1 MNDAIKSIVEKYQ
14 DIPDFHGI
22 NISSIDTKNAHNDQ
36 LLHVASVNN
45 DKESVEELLKA
56 GADINAKGENGFTPL
71 HYAVEQGNYNIV
83 NLLIYFGANK
93 SVKNE
98 FNETALDLAVNLDES
113 EIEKFLKKYHE

>member
-1 MNDAIKSIVEKYQ
+1 
-14 DIPDFHGI
+14 
-22 NISSIDTKNAHNDQ
+22 

-98 FNETALDLAVNLDES
+98 FNETALDLAVNLDEPK
-113 EIEKFLKKYHE
+113 IEKFLKQGK